1 MAKEITAMD
10 KLIVIEE
17 MLTKMGY
24 DTTGMSVSQ
33 ALEIM
38 SATVKA
44 IDKTKLPL
52 NTIYPMTRDDLYK
65 IMDSENY
72 TVDEINDSVYMG
84 DRITTILEN
93 EDVVIDDEQV
103 KVLVVEYQN
112 ARA

>member
-1 MAKEITAMD
+1 MVKEITAID
-10 KLIVIEE
+10 KLIAIEE
-17 MLTKMGY
+17 MLVKMRY

-38 SATVKA
+38 KATVKA
-44 IDKTKLPL
+44 IDKAKLPS

-72 TVDEINDSVYMG
+72 TVDEIKDSVYMG
-84 DRITTILEN
+84 NRITTILEN
-93 EDVVIDDEQV
+93 EDVEIDDEQV